1 MVREVGRTAHTHA
14 TDAAHKAH
22 ETSKKVSKGLK
33 ALSEKVSG
41 FVEGRITNIMP
52 IYSKQKPANTEVVSN
67 AVQPKLNGHHKPTHG
82 HQQTKAM

>member
-1 MVREVGRTAHTHA
+1 MEEVRRTTHTHA

-41 FVEGRITNIMP
+41 FAEGRITNIMP
-52 IYSKQKPANTEVVSN
+52 IFF
-67 AVQPKLNGHHKPTHG
+67 
-82 HQQTKAM
+82 